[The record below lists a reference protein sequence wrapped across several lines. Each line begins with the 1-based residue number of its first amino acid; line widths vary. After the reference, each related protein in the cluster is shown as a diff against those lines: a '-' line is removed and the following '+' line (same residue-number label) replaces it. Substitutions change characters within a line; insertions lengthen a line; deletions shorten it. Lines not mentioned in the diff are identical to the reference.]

1 MTGREKV
8 IGIVGSYRKEGIV
21 DSAVSE
27 ILRAA
32 EQQGVETKK
41 IYLLDQHIE
50 FCTNCRTC
58 MQEPGEMRGKCILD
72 DDLDGLLTEIERAD
86 YLVIGAPVN
95 FGNVNALTRKFLE
108 RCVGFAWWPWESHA
122 PKIRKPTRNKRA
134 ILVSSSG
141 APAWM
146 ARYFT
151 GTLGAL
157 KKMAALFGARP
168 VGVLWVGLINKEQM
182 NLPQKSGLKAHV
194 LGRRL
199 VAD

>member
-1 MTGREKV
+1 MTAQGKL
-8 IGIVGSYRKEGIV
+8 IAIVGSYRKEGIV

-27 ILRAA
+27 ILRAV

-58 MQEPGEMRGKCILD
+58 MQEPGEARGKCVLE
-72 DDLDGLLTEIERAD
+72 DDLEGLLTEIEQAD

-95 FGNVNALTRKFLE
+95 FSNVNALTRRFME
-108 RCVGFAWWPWESHA
+108 RCAGFGWWPWESPA
-122 PKIRKPTRNKRA
+122 PKIRNPVKNKRV
-134 ILVSSSG
+134 ILVSASG

-151 GTLGAL
+151 GALGAL
-157 KKMAALFGARP
+157 KKMAALFGAKP
-168 VGVLWVGLINKEQM
+168 VGVLWVGLVNEEHMK
-182 NLPQKSGLKAHV
+182 LPQKSSLRAHV

>member
-1 MTGREKV
+1 MTSQGRV
-8 IGIVGSYRKEGIV
+8 IGIVGSYRKQGIV

-27 ILRAA
+27 VLRAA

-58 MQEPGEMRGKCILD
+58 MQEPGEARGKCILE
-72 DDLDGLLTEIERAD
+72 DDLDGLLTEIEQAD

-95 FGNVNALTRKFLE
+95 FANVNALTRRFME
-108 RCVGFAWWPWESHA
+108 RCVGFAWWPWESPA
-122 PKIRKPTRNKRA
+122 PKIRKRSRNKRA
-134 ILVSSSG
+134 VLVSASG

-157 KKMAALFGARP
+157 KKMATLFGAKP
-168 VGVLWVGLINKEQM
+168 VGVLWVGLVNKEYM
-182 NLPQKSGLKAHV
+182 ELPQKSSLKAHV
-194 LGRRL
+194 LGRKL
-199 VAD
+199 VAN